1 MKIGDKIK
9 DVEDGD
15 VYYEGIIQHLNP
27 VLYEVTKVV
36 GAKDIRI
43 GRVIPQQLWYIEEV
57 PKLFL
62 DQENHHW
69 NVRENDGIIKPLGTV
84 IKNEY

>member
-1 MKIGDKIK
+1 MIDVKIIYNEITNTKFYSAVVNGVLIQYQTNGMFNPHISREEWKK
-9 DVEDGD
+9 LALSNFED
-15 VYYEGIIQHLNP
+15 ENR
-27 VLYEVTKVV
+27 K
-36 GAKDIRI
+36 
-43 GRVIPQQLWYIEEV
+43 
-57 PKLFL
+57 L

>member
-1 MKIGDKIK
+1 MIDVKIIYNEITNTKFYSAIVNGFLIQYQTDGIFNAHISREEWKK
-9 DVEDGD
+9 LALSNFED
-15 VYYEGIIQHLNP
+15 ENR
-27 VLYEVTKVV
+27 K
-36 GAKDIRI
+36 
-43 GRVIPQQLWYIEEV
+43 
-57 PKLFL
+57 L